1 MNESNKIED
10 LLEPLK
16 IARRLEQE
24 GQQFF
29 LESARNAKSKLV
41 KQTFEFLAHEEDK
54 HLAKITEVY
63 NMLEISDG
71 NEFPDIEDSQADERL
86 ASFNDNLA
94 QLKEKLSPEA
104 SDIEAYETALK
115 FENGAED
122 LYDKMYLESEN
133 PKIKRFYKWLIDEEK
148 MHARLL
154 KSCLVFAQDPTAW
167 FKMKND

>member
-1 MNESNKIED
+1 MNDSKNIED

-24 GQQFF
+24 GRQFF

-54 HLAKITEVY
+54 HLDKITEVY
-63 NMLEISDG
+63 NMLEISGGVDV
-71 NEFPDIEDSQADERL
+71 PDIEDSEADKRL
-86 ASFNDNLA
+86 VSFNDNLA
-94 QLKEKLSPEA
+94 KLKESISPEA
-104 SDIEAYETALK
+104 SDIEAYEIALK

-167 FKMKND
+167 FKMRTN